1 MEIFDYV
8 VKACTCLKDMK
19 AENIIVIDTA
29 KHGIAKYF
37 VIATSTSNVQ
47 GRACAN
53 KISET
58 LLELGLECFHREGS
72 TTQSDWVLLDYY
84 DFVVHIMTKDMREY
98 YNLDKLWG
106 DGKNTK
112 KFETIE
118 KELEALAKKQEK
130 KQKKEEE
137 KSAKLAKKEE
147 KKSPKEKKPKK
158 QETGTKITKK
168 PAKTSTIKAKKESKK
183 EAK

>member
-8 VKACTCLKDMK
+8 VKACECLKDMK
-19 AENIIVIDTA
+19 AENIVVIDTS

-53 KISET
+53 KICET
-58 LLELGLECFHREGS
+58 LADEDLECFHREGS

-112 KFETIE
+112 KFETVE
-118 KELEALAKKQEK
+118 KELETLAKKQEK

-147 KKSPKEKKPKK
+147 KKAPKQPKAQAEEKSKKSKTEKKATK
-158 QETGTKITKK
+158 QK
-168 PAKTSTIKAKKESKK
+168 
-183 EAK
+183 

>member
-8 VKACTCLKDMK
+8 VKACECLKDMK

-58 LLELGLECFHREGS
+58 LSEQGLECFHREGS

-147 KKSPKEKKPKK
+147 KKAPKEKKVDKKEPKK
-158 QETGTKITKK
+158 DDSKK
-168 PAKTSTIKAKKESKK
+168 PTKRAEK